1 MIIMQKE
8 LNLKSIQKAILATL
22 TLLLVFSCN
31 EKISII
37 GGIAKEKYT
46 GKPISGIVIGL
57 YDFVKDTNVCN
68 LMSSQWVD
76 FKLIDEA
83 ITDADGRFLIE
94 VDQSIELGIT
104 HYFLKPSSD
113 TLSKNCKY
121 TFSTSD
127 YTYGV
132 PDWGKNI
139 NLKLPFS
146 ANIFIN
152 VLTIESGDSI
162 KVVYNDFSYILPY
175 DGTPYHNYFELEPG
189 MSHSFSFYRRVA
201 GQDVFIENREFYVKC
216 IPSEET
222 GKLIK
227 EIPIQQID
235 VELINY

>member
-8 LNLKSIQKAILATL
+8 INLKYIQKAILTTL
-22 TLLLVFSCN
+22 TLVLVFSCN
-31 EKISII
+31 EKTTII
-37 GGIAKEKYT
+37 GGVVKEKYT
-46 GKPISGIVIGL
+46 GKPISGIVVGL

-68 LMSSQWVD
+68 LMVAQWAD

-83 ITDADGRFLIE
+83 ITDADGRFLME
-94 VDQSIELGIT
+94 VDQSLELGIK
-104 HYFLKPSSD
+104 HYFLRPSSD

-146 ANIFIN
+146 ANILIN
-152 VLTIESGDSI
+152 VLTIKSGDSI
-162 KVVYNDFSYILPY
+162 KVVNNNNSYILPY
-175 DGTPYHNYFELEPG
+175 DGIPTNNCFELEPG

-201 GQDVFIENREFYVKC
+201 GLDVFIESQEFYVKC
-216 IPSEET
+216 IPTEET

-227 EIPIQQID
+227 EISVQQID